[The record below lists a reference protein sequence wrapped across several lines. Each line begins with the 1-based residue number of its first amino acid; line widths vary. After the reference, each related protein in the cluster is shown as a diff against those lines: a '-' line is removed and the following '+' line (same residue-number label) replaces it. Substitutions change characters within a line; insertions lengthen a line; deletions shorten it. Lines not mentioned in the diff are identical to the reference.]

1 MINFKNTRFIKSLPS
16 IKLKEDDKLKEVLF
30 VGRSNVGKSSLLNCL
45 CDNKNLAFVSSK
57 PGHTK
62 LLNFYNVDQKFYL
75 VDAPGYGYSKSNI
88 SEINLFSEMMED
100 YFSNTFNLALVV
112 FLLDSRRKLND
123 DDLQLINFFKEEN
136 INFVIVLTKAD
147 KLNQS
152 QRYQITHHI
161 KDTLNINIDDMI
173 FTSTLKKENIDKLKK
188 SIEYYLKKQCL

>member
-100 YFSNTFNLALVV
+100 YFSNTYNLSLVV

-161 KDTLNINIDDMI
+161 KDMLNISVDDMI

-188 SIEYYLKKQCL
+188 SIEFYLKK

>member
-30 VGRSNVGKSSLLNCL
+30 VGQSNVGKSSLLNCL

-188 SIEYYLKKQCL
+188 SIEYYLKK

>member
-16 IKLKEDDKLKEVLF
+16 IKLKEDDKLKEVLV

-188 SIEYYLKKQCL
+188 SIEYYLKK

>member
-112 FLLDSRRKLND
+112 FLLDSRRKLNE

-188 SIEYYLKKQCL
+188 SIEYYLKK

>member
-30 VGRSNVGKSSLLNCL
+30 VVRSNVGKSSLLNCL

-188 SIEYYLKKQCL
+188 SIEYYLKK

>member
-1 MINFKNTRFIKSLPS
+1 MINFKNTRFIKSLPA

-188 SIEYYLKKQCL
+188 SIEYYLKK

>member
-188 SIEYYLKKQCL
+188 SIEDYLKK

>member
-100 YFSNTFNLALVV
+100 YFFNTFNLALVV

-188 SIEYYLKKQCL
+188 SIEYYLKK

>member
-123 DDLQLINFFKEEN
+123 DDLQLISFFKEEN

-161 KDTLNINIDDMI
+161 KDALNINIDDMI

-188 SIEYYLKKQCL
+188 SIEYYLKK

>member
-152 QRYQITHHI
+152 QRHQITHHI

-188 SIEYYLKKQCL
+188 SIEYYLKK

>member
-16 IKLKEDDKLKEVLF
+16 IKLKEDDQLKEVLF

-123 DDLQLINFFKEEN
+123 DDLQLIIFFKEEN

-188 SIEYYLKKQCL
+188 SIEYYLKK

>member
-188 SIEYYLKKQCL
+188 SIEYYLKK

>member
-88 SEINLFSEMMED
+88 NEINLFSEMMED
-100 YFSNTFNLALVV
+100 YFSNTSNLSLVV

-161 KDTLNINIDDMI
+161 KDMLNISVDDMI

-188 SIEYYLKKQCL
+188 SIEFYLKK

>member
-123 DDLQLINFFKEEN
+123 DDLQLISFFKEEN

-188 SIEYYLKKQCL
+188 SIEYYLKK

>member
-100 YFSNTFNLALVV
+100 YFSYRQGNGLDFSVPWRYFCLRRLSGKNKFQGTTTAWMRNKCTTLSV
-112 FLLDSRRKLND
+112 FAKRQMYSCSSPRLPR
-123 DDLQLINFFKEEN
+123 
-136 INFVIVLTKAD
+136 VL
-147 KLNQS
+147 
-152 QRYQITHHI
+152 
-161 KDTLNINIDDMI
+161 
-173 FTSTLKKENIDKLKK
+173 
-188 SIEYYLKKQCL
+188 

>member
-112 FLLDSRRKLND
+112 FLLDSRRKLNE
-123 DDLQLINFFKEEN
+123 DDLQLINFFK
-136 INFVIVLTKAD
+136 
-147 KLNQS
+147 
-152 QRYQITHHI
+152 
-161 KDTLNINIDDMI
+161 
-173 FTSTLKKENIDKLKK
+173 
-188 SIEYYLKKQCL
+188 

>member
-136 INFVIVLTKAD
+136 INFVIALTKAD

-152 QRYQITHHI
+152 QRHQITHHI

-188 SIEYYLKKQCL
+188 SIEYYLKK

>member
-75 VDAPGYGYSKSNI
+75 VDAPG
-88 SEINLFSEMMED
+88 
-100 YFSNTFNLALVV
+100 
-112 FLLDSRRKLND
+112 
-123 DDLQLINFFKEEN
+123 
-136 INFVIVLTKAD
+136 
-147 KLNQS
+147 
-152 QRYQITHHI
+152 
-161 KDTLNINIDDMI
+161 
-173 FTSTLKKENIDKLKK
+173 
-188 SIEYYLKKQCL
+188 